1 MESQDERRESSPP
14 KSDRGFS
21 LTYIGWCSLDRRT
34 TLPMLPWLVA
44 EIRRRG
50 ERGDCG
56 PVVQPR
62 EVQLV
67 LNSPFVRC
75 VPSSSNNSS
84 VFIFEHKAQLIS
96 RFIHNSNDLSYF
108 AYLLRGQPDNPESEM
123 SCHVFKACDPNQ
135 VRSGQ
140 ARCQAHTCTHAYMHS
155 ATRKRSDLHLHR
167 IVDLGLSQCNIL
179 GLID

>member
-1 MESQDERRESSPP
+1 MESRDERESSPA
-14 KSDRGFS
+14 KSDRRFA
-21 LTYIGWCSLDRRT
+21 LTYVGWSSLDKRT

-50 ERGDCG
+50 EKGDCG

-67 LNSPFVRC
+67 LNPPFVRC

-96 RFIHNSNDLSYF
+96 RFIHNSNDLTYF

-123 SCHVFKACDPNQ
+123 SCHVFKASDPNQ
-135 VRSGQ
+135 VRRPVRVSKTPLRTTPRRQ
-140 ARCQAHTCTHAYMHS
+140 QERRARQTEENQGES
-155 ATRKRSDLHLHR
+155 LK
-167 IVDLGLSQCNIL
+167 Q
-179 GLID
+179 

>member
-1 MESQDERRESSPP
+1 MFSSDTEHYVWVNMQSQEERERA
-14 KSDRGFS
+14 DRRFL

-56 PVVQPR
+56 PVLQPR
-62 EVQLV
+62 EVQLQ
-67 LNSPFVRC
+67 LCAPFVRC
-75 VPSSSNNSS
+75 VPAGSSGSS

-108 AYLLRGQPDNPESEM
+108 SYLLRAQPDNPQADM
-123 SCHVFKACDPNQ
+123 SCHVFRAGEPSQ
-135 VRSGQ
+135 VP
-140 ARCQAHTCTHAYMHS
+140 AHLFLVLIC
-155 ATRKRSDLHLHR
+155 HR
-167 IVDLGLSQCNIL
+167 VGVST
-179 GLID
+179 

>member
-1 MESQDERRESSPP
+1 MESREERESSPP
-14 KSDRGFS
+14 KADRTFA
-21 LTYIGWCSLDRRT
+21 LTYIGWSSLDRRT

-44 EIRRRG
+44 EIRRRS

-67 LNSPFVRC
+67 LIPPFVRC

-135 VRSGQ
+135 VGPSRWQKRTFTHDTTAVTPG
-140 ARCQAHTCTHAYMHS
+140 AREKCTS
-155 ATRKRSDLHLHR
+155 
-167 IVDLGLSQCNIL
+167 
-179 GLID
+179 